1 MKIAAIFRCI
11 ALSLAAVGA
20 LAGQSDAQTASSG
33 YELTTLATG
42 LDAPISITVDD
53 NYIYSGS
60 NATGNVTRLNKDGS
74 GATTLVTGLG
84 QVWGLDTDATTLYIA
99 DPINHNVVA
108 VPKGGGTTTTLVN
121 GLNNTLSVVVDGTDL
136 YLSEFANGAI
146 YFAPMASNPFNVLKD
161 VAVRVADIAV
171 DGSYV
176 YFTQPDQGKVQR
188 ILKDGTGPIEDIA
201 TSGINFAWGLELIGN
216 DLYIADSGSGKVFKT
231 AKDGSGPLL
240 EIASGFSDARNISA
254 NNGDLYISDDGTDII
269 FRLSPAAIAGAGY
282 TATTVASG
290 LNEPVALA
298 VDDTYLYSGSVSTGE
313 VTRMGKDGSSPSVI
327 VTGGDQFW
335 GMDVDATTL
344 YIADNVGDD
353 VWGAPKGGGALT
365 SLVSNLS
372 NNLSVVADGANL
384 FVGDLNTNAIYTVP
398 KTGGSAQS
406 VVAVSGS
413 GAGLAADD
421 TYLYIGQGGD
431 GKVVRV
437 LKDGSGSVDE
447 IATGLSYVWGLTLV
461 GNDLYIVDQVDGK
474 VFRVAKS
481 GGTLVEVASN
491 FTEPRTIATDG
502 VDVFV
507 TDAGRNSI
515 VKLARQPLTV
525 SIPDVTSPYDQ
536 QVVIPLQIT
545 DTSNQGV
552 VSFEAFIDYDGDLLT
567 PISADLTGTL
577 AAVDWSIQTNIEEGG
592 QIDTY
597 KIAMATDDE
606 VLVGA
611 GDLVNITFQV
621 ANVRVPS
628 SSALTLS
635 HVLINDGTPD
645 NLKTN
650 GSLTVTGATA
660 TISSLPA
667 TVFPRQ
673 TITIEVVDADAD
685 LDGIAGNDQV
695 SVAVENTTTND
706 IVNLTL
712 NEDGTTPGTFSGTFD
727 TEYGAAAIVDL
738 LLQAQA
744 GEVIVAT
751 YSDALDAAG
760 NGPADRTAQT
770 TVIGGAD
777 GSVEITLVSQPGDP
791 LYIQVIDADLNTS
804 FSSAETVSVTVS
816 NSRTLES
823 FVVVLTEADIDDD
836 VFFGSLATIPGAS
849 TATEMETAEEDVLT
863 VTYDDVVTLVGD
875 QQDRTD
881 TNDVINPWGDAD
893 DNESLQAFDAAK
905 VLLEV
910 LFGNQLT
917 PVGLRSANVDNQS
930 VTSGINTFDASLILQ
945 KRVGLIA
952 SFPVQEPTSENNPQ
966 GTAASPKLLPE
977 QRQLSLVTGD
987 GYLSLY
993 ADVRDDLLSGDLLLR
1008 GIAGRVEMVGELANF
1023 MSASR
1028 QTEEGLRVVF
1038 AGAEAAAGPGE
1049 LLRIHG
1055 VGPTSA
1061 QLVRAEF
1068 NNGGIAGQASA
1079 LAAFATPATFA
1090 LGENVPNPFNPTT
1103 TIHFELPQMTQVELV
1118 VFDILGQKVRR
1129 LVAEQLP
1136 AGAHS
1141 AVWDGRN
1148 EAGIRVGNGV
1158 YLYQLRAADFVEMK
1172 RMLLLK

>member
-1 MKIAAIFRCI
+1 
-11 ALSLAAVGA
+11 
-20 LAGQSDAQTASSG
+20 
-33 YELTTLATG
+33 
-42 LDAPISITVDD
+42 
-53 NYIYSGS
+53 
-60 NATGNVTRLNKDGS
+60 
-74 GATTLVTGLG
+74 
-84 QVWGLDTDATTLYIA
+84 
-99 DPINHNVVA
+99 
-108 VPKGGGTTTTLVN
+108 
-121 GLNNTLSVVVDGTDL
+121 
-136 YLSEFANGAI
+136 
-146 YFAPMASNPFNVLKD
+146 
-161 VAVRVADIAV
+161 
-171 DGSYV
+171 V

-188 ILKDGTGPIEDIA
+188 ILKDGTGSIEDIV

-216 DLYIADSGSGKVFKT
+216 DLYIADSGGGKVFKT

-254 NNGDLYISDDGTDII
+254 NDGDLYISDDGTDII
-269 FRLSPAAIAGAGY
+269 FRLSPAAIASAGY
-282 TATTVASG
+282 TATTVALG
-290 LNEPVALA
+290 LNAPMGLA
-298 VDDTYLYSGSVSTGE
+298 VDGSYLYSGSISTGD
-313 VTRMGKDGSSPSVI
+313 VTRMGKDGSSPAVI
-327 VTGGDQFW
+327 ASGGSQSW
-335 GMDVDATTL
+335 GLDVDATTI
-344 YIADNVGDD
+344 YIADNHTDD
-353 VWGAPKGGGALT
+353 IWGAPIGGGALT

-372 NNLSVVADGANL
+372 NNVEVVVDGSTLFIGDFSTNTVYTAPTSGGTAQALVNIANS
-384 FVGDLNTNAIYTVP
+384 A
-398 KTGGSAQS
+398 TGIAF
-406 VVAVSGS
+406 
-413 GAGLAADD
+413 DD
-421 TYLYIGQGGD
+421 TYLYMGIGSD
-431 GKVVRV
+431 GKVLRV
-437 LKDGSGSVDE
+437 LKDGSGPVDE
-447 IATGLSYVWGLTLV
+447 LATGLTYVWGLTLV
-461 GNDLYIVDQVDGK
+461 GNDLYIADQGDGK
-474 VFRVAKS
+474 VYRMAKS
-481 GGTLVEVASN
+481 GGALTEIASN
-491 FTEPRTIATDG
+491 FSDLRTLANDGADVFATDN
-502 VDVFV
+502 
-507 TDAGRNSI
+507 GRGTI

-525 SIPDVTSPYDQ
+525 SMPDVTSPYDQ
-536 QVVIPLQIT
+536 QVVIPVQIT

-577 AAVDWSIQTNIEEGG
+577 TAVDWSIQANIEEGG

-635 HVLINDGTPD
+635 HVLINDGTPA

-695 SVAVENTTTND
+695 AVAVENTTTND

-712 NEDGTTPGTFSGTFD
+712 GEDGTTPGTFSGTFD

-770 TVIGGAD
+770 TVIGGTD

-791 LYIQVIDADLNTS
+791 LYIQVIDSDINTDIN
-804 FSSAETVSVTVS
+804 TVQTQDVTVT
-816 NSRTLES
+816 NSRTLEV
-823 FVVVLTEADIDDD
+823 FAVTLTEVDADDD

-977 QRQLSLVTGD
+977 QRQLSLVAGD
-987 GYLSLY
+987 GYLSVY

-1008 GIAGRVEMVGELANF
+1008 GVAGRVEMVGELANF

-1118 VFDILGQKVRR
+1118 VFDILGQQVRR

-1148 EAGIRVGNGV
+1148 EAGMRVGNGV